1 MSMLRNQT
9 NKQTKISQL
18 TTKKSFFFYF
28 ETTDGA
34 EWLRTTDEV
43 VHTWKNV
50 SNLEP
55 GTEYEL
61 RIKATNGKISIAS
74 GIDEVTTD
82 GDGKFSL
89 WCLNFHVKLLLMVEW
104 T

>member
-1 MSMLRNQT
+1 MRTLRNQT
-9 NKQTKISQL
+9 NKQISQL
-18 TTKKSFFFYF
+18 TTKNVFFYF